1 MPYSAK
7 TVRTASNSCS
17 LVSHTSAVM
26 HWKSAD
32 TSILSSGKSM
42 GSSCPSGPLC
52 AGERGSLFDSRTHS
66 GIGDEVS
73 DATAGASTGSSC
85 PSGPLCAGE
94 CGSLV
99 NSQSHSEEIG
109 AEPSAT
115 PSTEGRRGGEE
126 CV

>member
-1 MPYSAK
+1 
-7 TVRTASNSCS
+7 
-17 LVSHTSAVM
+17 M

-52 AGERGSLFDSRTHS
+52 AGECGSLFDSRTHS
-66 GIGDEVS
+66 GIADEVS

-94 CGSLV
+94 CGSIV
-99 NSQSHSEEIG
+99 TSHSIG
-109 AEPSAT
+109 DDPSVAHTGKSTYRVGTAVGPAGRHTST
-115 PSTEGRRGGEE
+115 PLNL
-126 CV
+126 